1 MYPNNFVLRNASI
14 LGGAAVIILALAA
27 HSLKKILEPS
37 TIDSISTAAE
47 IQLFHALALLAL
59 SMMTFQS
66 EKSVIQICRMMTL
79 GVILFS
85 GSIYILAFK
94 TVLGLPWLKYFGPV
108 TPVGGVC
115 MIASWFMLLR
125 MSMLK
130 NSKSK

>member
-1 MYPNNFVLRNASI
+1 MQPNNLVLRNASI
-14 LGGAAVIILALAA
+14 LGGTAVIIFALAA
-27 HSLKKILEPS
+27 HSLKNILEPA

-66 EKSVIQICRMMTL
+66 EKSIIRICRMMTL
-79 GVILFS
+79 GVLLFS

-94 TVLGLPWLKYFGPV
+94 TVLGLPWLKYFGPI
-108 TPVGGVC
+108 TPLGGVC

-130 NSKSK
+130 NSNSK

>member
-14 LGGAAVIILALAA
+14 LGGTAVIILALAA
-27 HSLKKILEPS
+27 HSLKNILNPQ
-37 TIDSISTAAE
+37 TVDSISTAAE

-59 SMMTFQS
+59 SVMTFQS
-66 EKSVIQICRMMTL
+66 EKSLIRICRLMTL
-79 GVILFS
+79 GVLLFS

-94 TVLGLPWLKYFGPV
+94 SVLGLPWLKYFGPV
-108 TPVGGVC
+108 TPLGGVC

-130 NSKSK
+130 NSKSN

>member
-14 LGGAAVIILALAA
+14 LGGTAVIILALAA
-27 HSLKKILEPS
+27 HSLKNILNPQ
-37 TIDSISTAAE
+37 TVDSISTAAE

-59 SMMTFQS
+59 SVMTFQS
-66 EKSVIQICRMMTL
+66 EKSLIRICRLMTL
-79 GVILFS
+79 GVLLFS

-94 TVLGLPWLKYFGPV
+94 SVLGLPWLKYFGPV
-108 TPVGGVC
+108 TPTGGVC

-130 NSKSK
+130 NSNSK

>member
-14 LGGAAVIILALAA
+14 LGGTAVIILALAA
-27 HSLKKILEPS
+27 HSLKNILNPQ
-37 TIDSISTAAE
+37 TVDSISTAAE

-59 SMMTFQS
+59 SVMTFQS
-66 EKSVIQICRMMTL
+66 EKSLIRICRLMTL
-79 GVILFS
+79 GALLFS

-94 TVLGLPWLKYFGPV
+94 SVLGLPWLKYFGPV
-108 TPVGGVC
+108 TPLGGVC

-130 NSKSK
+130 NSNSK